1 MVQTANV
8 ELEND
13 AYLMIVYGQDRDK
26 VQVKPYDV
34 KIAKSSR
41 NLLNTVLKSNIAT
54 VALAGFTSK
63 IGQNIAGKALSTAV
77 LGRIS
82 SSVYDVMSDG
92 KITVPEVAED
102 FVGSCT
108 NALDNTATDMGFPTP
123 SSLYTALMPFGS
135 GVISKDFSKF
145 LSKNMDKENQEEEQ
159 SINDIDVQVLKLKII
174 TTDNETW
181 GIEVP
186 TRKTEK
192 GFEIA
197 TAVSNQNKT
206 KDFELLLSTNSRKG
220 TDMYQIKDQ
229 LEKLKNDKI
238 PFDVYINDKDVYHQY
253 KLTNCLFTNLTF
265 TPQGMNSLTC
275 NMSVVEVPE
284 WTLEYVKLENYA
296 QKNSGKAGTAK
307 NGNVKSGIK
316 KSTNSV
322 KSQAQTATKT
332 NQNRIYPASRQAD
345 EFLRRQYKLGKS
357 TTEMAKMCKDK
368 GLPYTES
375 DIARFEKEGWL
386 SGSRKYTKQEIK
398 DIKNYN
404 KTHNI

>member
-26 VQVKPYDV
+26 VQVKPYNV

-63 IGQNIAGKALSTAV
+63 IGQNIAGKALSTAT

-102 FVGSCT
+102 FIGSCT

-145 LSKNMDKENQEEEQ
+145 LSKNMDNENQEEEQ

-206 KDFELLLSTNSRKG
+206 KDFDILLSTNSRKG

-229 LEKLKNDKI
+229 LEKLKNDKVI
-238 PFDVYINDKDVYHQY
+238 KMFIINI
-253 KLTNCLFTNLTF
+253 N
-265 TPQGMNSLTC
+265 
-275 NMSVVEVPE
+275 
-284 WTLEYVKLENYA
+284 
-296 QKNSGKAGTAK
+296 
-307 NGNVKSGIK
+307 
-316 KSTNSV
+316 
-322 KSQAQTATKT
+322 
-332 NQNRIYPASRQAD
+332 
-345 EFLRRQYKLGKS
+345 
-357 TTEMAKMCKDK
+357 
-368 GLPYTES
+368 
-375 DIARFEKEGWL
+375 
-386 SGSRKYTKQEIK
+386 
-398 DIKNYN
+398 
-404 KTHNI
+404 

>member
-1 MVQTANV
+1 
-8 ELEND
+8 
-13 AYLMIVYGQDRDK
+13 
-26 VQVKPYDV
+26 
-34 KIAKSSR
+34 
-41 NLLNTVLKSNIAT
+41 
-54 VALAGFTSK
+54 
-63 IGQNIAGKALSTAV
+63 
-77 LGRIS
+77 
-82 SSVYDVMSDG
+82 
-92 KITVPEVAED
+92 
-102 FVGSCT
+102 
-108 NALDNTATDMGFPTP
+108 MGFPTP

-145 LSKNMDKENQEEEQ
+145 LSKNMDNENQEEEQ

-206 KDFELLLSTNSRKG
+206 KDFDILLSTNSRKG

-229 LEKLKNDKI
+229 LEKLKNDKV

-275 NMSVVEVPE
+275 NMSVVEIPE